1 LCYNLFYVQRIEW
14 RERMSRPSGSTKRA
28 ALIALLLLV
37 GTALVTSVIAQETPH
52 PLQGDTSYTVQ
63 QGDILDLIGAFYDV
77 QVDCLIEQNGLASS
91 GVIFAGDQLII
102 SPSCPPYDGSSDVV
116 YPRTFEGQGGGGE
129 FFVYVRPGDT
139 LDVIGQRLDVSV
151 AAVMDANGLSDSSI
165 LRSGDSLIIPAG
177 APPYGFYPALIGL
190 PEGQGGGGD
199 PNDVIYVLQPRD
211 ILDLIAAYYN
221 VDLRCLLDANQITN
235 PNTVRPGL
243 TILIPG
249 NCPAYSG
256 MSSSRPDLIGGLQL
270 TIETFPEAQTAPT
283 QAATQV
289 APPTQ
294 QILPSP
300 TQEIFQA
307 TATNTLIPTQAF
319 TSTPLPVT
327 RGPTRTPTPQQP
339 AATEEAVG

>member
-1 LCYNLFYVQRIEW
+1 
-14 RERMSRPSGSTKRA
+14 MSRPSGSTKRA
-28 ALIALLLLV
+28 ALFALLLLV
-37 GTALVTSVIAQETPH
+37 ATALVTSVIAQETPTTSQ

-77 QVDCLIEQNGLASS
+77 QVACLIEQNGLASS
-91 GVIFAGDQLII
+91 GVIFAGDQLIV
-102 SPSCPPYDGSSDVV
+102 SESCPPYDGASDVV
-116 YPRTFEGQGGGGE
+116 NPRSFEGQGGGGE
-129 FFVYVRPGDT
+129 YFIYIRPGDT
-139 LDVIGQRLDVSV
+139 LDVIGQRLNVSV
-151 AAVMDANGLSDSSI
+151 AAVMDANGLNQGSI
-165 LRSGDSLIIPAG
+165 LRSGDTLIIPAG
-177 APPYGFYPALIGL
+177 VPPYGFYPALTGL

-211 ILDLIAAYYN
+211 ILDLLAAYYN
-221 VDLRCLLDANQITN
+221 VDLGCLLNANQITN
-235 PNTVRPGL
+235 ANRVQPGL

-270 TIETFPEAQTAPT
+270 TIQTFPEAQTAPT
-283 QAATQV
+283 QV
-289 APPTQ
+289 VPPTQ
-294 QILPSP
+294 QVLPSP
-300 TQEIFQA
+300 TQEIFPPTPA
-307 TATNTLIPTQAF
+307 PTNTLIPTQAF

>member
-1 LCYNLFYVQRIEW
+1 
-14 RERMSRPSGSTKRA
+14 MSRPSGSTKRA
-28 ALIALLLLV
+28 ALIAMLLLV

-52 PLQGDTSYTVQ
+52 PLQGDTTYTVQ

-77 QVDCLIEQNGLASS
+77 QVACLIEQNGLPRS
-91 GVIFAGDQLII
+91 GVIFAGDQLVI
-102 SPSCPPYDGSSDVV
+102 SPSCPPYDGASEVV
-116 YPRTFEGQGGGGE
+116 NPRSFEGQGGGSE
-129 FFVYVRPGDT
+129 FFIYVRPGDT

-151 AAVMDANGLSDSSI
+151 AAIMAANDLNESSI
-165 LRSGDSLIIPAG
+165 LRSGDTLIIPEG
-177 APPYGFYPALIGL
+177 APPYGFYPPLTGL

-211 ILDLIAAYYN
+211 ILDLIAAYFN
-221 VDLRCLLDANQITN
+221 VDLDCLLEANQITN
-235 PNTVRPGL
+235 PNSVQPGL

-256 MSSSRPDLIGGLQL
+256 MSSSRPDLIRGLQL
-270 TIETFPEAQTAPT
+270 TIETFPESQTAPT
-283 QAATQV
+283 SQAPTQVPTQV

-300 TQEIFQA
+300 TQEIFQVPP
-307 TATNTLIPTQAF
+307 TATLTPTPPV